1 VTDATAHKGSVSAL
15 LVGGYED
22 ERLLVQ
28 EVFRQC
34 GWRLFEAP
42 DRRRAAQCLKRH
54 PVQVVI
60 AKSDLPGGSW
70 QKMLEHLRRLAR
82 PPLLIVTSRT
92 ADEHLWAEVLNIGGY
107 DVLAQPFER
116 DEMVRVVASACRH
129 FGHLPAL
136 AEAPADAPAGT
147 PAELATS
154 VA

>member
-1 VTDATAHKGSVSAL
+1 VSAL

-22 ERLLVQ
+22 ERWLVQ
-28 EVFRQC
+28 EVFRKC

-42 DRRRAAQCLKRH
+42 DRRRATQCLRRH

-60 AKSDLPGGSW
+60 TRSDMPDGNW
-70 QKMLEHLRRLAR
+70 QEMLDHLRHLAR

-116 DEMVRVVASACRH
+116 EEMVRVIASACRH
-129 FGHLPAL
+129 FGHQPARV
-136 AEAPADAPAGT
+136 DAQ

-154 VA
+154 MA

>member
-1 VTDATAHKGSVSAL
+1 MDDTAHMCFASAL
-15 LVGGYED
+15 FVGGYED
-22 ERLLVQ
+22 ERRLVR
-28 EVFRQC
+28 EVFRER

-42 DRRRAAQCLKRH
+42 DRRRATQCLRRH

-60 AKSDLPGGSW
+60 AKSDMPDGSW
-70 QKMLEHLRRLAR
+70 QEMLDHLRRLAR

-116 DEMVRVVASACRH
+116 DEMVRVVESACRH
-129 FGHLPAL
+129 FGRQPVH
-136 AEAPADAPAGT
+136 AGAQQT
-147 PAELATS
+147 DLVAS